1 MKTKFIT
8 AASLVLSLQ
17 ILPIAQIAS
26 LAEVPIPPNTTNAP
40 AKPQVKT
47 AFQLDDGK
55 MIRLKFVNEISSKT
69 AEKDQAIEFQVVE
82 DLYINNKLVV
92 KAGALAQGYV
102 REVKRSGMLGRK
114 GKLDIALRQV
124 ELADGSKVRLRAS
137 QQQGGGVSGGVIA
150 AAAILNPLFL
160 LIKGKSVN
168 YKQGM
173 EFDSFVDGDFALEPS
188 NFQSR

>member
-1 MKTKFIT
+1 
-8 AASLVLSLQ
+8 
-17 ILPIAQIAS
+17 
-26 LAEVPIPPNTTNAP
+26 
-40 AKPQVKT
+40 
-47 AFQLDDGK
+47 
-55 MIRLKFVNEISSKT
+55 
-69 AEKDQAIEFQVVE
+69 
-82 DLYINNKLVV
+82 V

-102 REVKRSGMLGRK
+102 REVKRAGMLGRK

-173 EFDSFVDGDFALEPS
+173 EFDAFVDGDFALEPG
-188 NFQSR
+188 NFQGR